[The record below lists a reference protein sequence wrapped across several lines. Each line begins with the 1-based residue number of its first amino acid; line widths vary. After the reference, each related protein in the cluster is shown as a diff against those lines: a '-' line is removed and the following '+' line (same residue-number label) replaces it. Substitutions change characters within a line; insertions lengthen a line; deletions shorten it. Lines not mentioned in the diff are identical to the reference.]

1 MPLQVSIMN
10 SIAAVRLDFVILLSS
25 FVILLSIALAGCSN
39 RSNHAQ
45 RGRALVQQYQC
56 GTCHRI
62 PGVNAANGAIAVALE
77 SFGRRSY
84 IAGHIPNTDENLARW
99 LINPAA
105 LVPGTLMPS
114 MGVTSDDARDIAAY
128 LRQLR

>member
-1 MPLQVSIMN
+1 MRLQVSIMN
-10 SIAAVRLDFVILLSS
+10 SIAAVRLDFVILLSI
-25 FVILLSIALAGCSN
+25 FVMLSIALASCSN
-39 RSNHAQ
+39 RSDHAE

-56 GTCHRI
+56 GTCHQI
-62 PGVNAANGAIAVALE
+62 PGVNAANGAIAVTLE
-77 SFGRRSY
+77 SFGLRSY

>member
-1 MPLQVSIMN
+1 MN

-25 FVILLSIALAGCSN
+25 SVILLSIALAGCSN
-39 RSNHAQ
+39 ASNYGG
-45 RGRALVQQYQC
+45 RGRELVQQYQC

-62 PGVNAANGAIAVALE
+62 PGVNAANGAIAVTLE
-77 SFGRRSY
+77 SFGVRSY
-84 IAGHIPNTDENLARW
+84 IAGHVPNTDENLARW

-105 LVPGTLMPS
+105 IVPGTLMS
-114 MGVTSDDARDIAAY
+114 NMGVTPDDARDIAAY